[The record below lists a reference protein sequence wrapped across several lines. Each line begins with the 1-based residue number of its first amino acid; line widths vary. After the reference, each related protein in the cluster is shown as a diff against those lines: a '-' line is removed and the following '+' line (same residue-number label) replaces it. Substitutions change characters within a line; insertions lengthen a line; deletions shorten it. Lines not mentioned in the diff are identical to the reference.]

1 MNMFISPML
10 LEYAADNKPFNS
22 EDYITELKLDGIRL
36 IATKINDRVRLYTR
50 HNNEITANFPELV
63 DDIYANVPD
72 GTILDGELIVTGI
85 DGKPDFEAMMERFKS
100 RKSKHKATFCVFDI
114 VKYNKKDMN
123 NLPLIVRKGALETAF
138 SDTSN
143 MVKSKFIHGNAE
155 KYFELVKSQQLEGI
169 VMKRSDSKYEIDKR
183 SANWKKVI
191 AYDMDEF
198 YIAGY
203 KRDEFGWLLSDGEK
217 ILGVME
223 LGVGEKERKA
233 GYKIFQQL
241 KTGENNKTVY
251 IKPVIKVVVK
261 FRGYYKSGMLRLPV
275 FEHFKV

>member
-1 MNMFISPML
+1 MFISPML

-22 EDYITELKLDGIRL
+22 KDYITELKLDGIRL
-36 IATKINDRVRLYTR
+36 IASKNENRVRLYTR

-63 DDIYANVPD
+63 DDIKENVPD
-72 GTILDGELIVTGI
+72 GTILDGELIVTGK

-114 VKYNKKDMN
+114 IRYKNNELKD
-123 NLPLIVRKGALETAF
+123 LPLIVRKEALETSF
-138 SDTSN
+138 SNTDN
-143 MVKSKFIHGNAE
+143 IVKSQFLVGKAE
-155 KYFELVKSQQLEGI
+155 EYFSLVKNQQLEGI
-169 VMKRSDSKYEIDKR
+169 VMKKADSRYEIDKR
-183 SANWKKVI
+183 SSNWKKVI

-203 KRDEFGWLLSDGEK
+203 KKDEFGWLLSDGEK

-261 FRGYYKSGMLRLPV
+261 YRGYYKSGMLRLPV
-275 FEHFKV
+275 FEYFKV

>member
-1 MNMFISPML
+1 MFVSPML

-22 EDYITELKLDGIRL
+22 KDFITELKLDGIRL
-36 IATKINDRVRLYTR
+36 VASKVNDRVRLYTR

-63 DDIYANVPD
+63 DDINENVPD
-72 GTILDGELIVTGI
+72 GTVLDGELIVT
-85 DGKPDFEAMMERFKS
+85 DNQGKPDFEAMMERFKS

-114 VKYNKKDMN
+114 IKSKYKVMHD
-123 NLPLIVRKGALETAF
+123 LPLIVRKGALETAF
-138 SDTSN
+138 SDTAN
-143 MVKSKFIHGNAE
+143 IVKSKFIEGNAE
-155 KYFELVKSQQLEGI
+155 QYFELVKSQQLEGI
-169 VMKRSDSKYEIDKR
+169 VMKKADSIYEIDKR
-183 SANWKKVI
+183 SSNWKKVI

-203 KRDEFGWLLSDGEK
+203 KKDKFGWLLSDGEN

-241 KTGENNKTVY
+241 KTGENSNTVY
-251 IKPVIKVVVK
+251 IRPVIKVVVK
-261 FRGYYKSGMLRLPV
+261 YRGYYKSGMLRLPV